1 MVGRDSPAIS
11 ANLRWSIPRRAREAR
26 NCDAVMMLLSAF
38 FLQEKALLLHVLD
51 SIIDV

>member
-38 FLQEKALLLHVLD
+38 FLKALLLHVLD